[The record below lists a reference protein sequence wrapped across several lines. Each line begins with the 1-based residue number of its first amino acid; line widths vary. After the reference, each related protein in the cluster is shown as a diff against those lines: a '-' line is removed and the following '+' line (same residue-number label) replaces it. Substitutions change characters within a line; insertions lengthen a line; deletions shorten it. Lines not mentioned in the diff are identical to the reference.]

1 MLKGIGAAVENI
13 HHESSQ
19 TPSVTTSPAHPPRSR
34 LSRITTSYHGIS
46 SRHNSQKAQMPSMF
60 FVERFPCFPVY
71 QTAHQTAPELLQS
84 GHRSERSRHHQTWF
98 DRWITQENASV
109 TKLVGDVSRCIQ
121 MYPESRCDISPNG
134 SWSTPAEIMPLHKSS
149 GESKMRR
156 IMFPKCS
163 PNAQDCTI
171 KSKSWK
177 ASDYKN
183 TPGVAKSSFLCT
195 GCLCPSAPVAP
206 RQRSTGKGQDLKT
219 ERFQLA

>member
-121 MYPESRCDISPNG
+121 NPDVIFPQMDHGQLLPRSCHSTNLRESRKWEG
-134 SWSTPAEIMPLHKSS
+134 L
-149 GESKMRR
+149 
-156 IMFPKCS
+156 CS
-163 PNAQDCTI
+163 PNVPQMHKIAQL
-171 KSKSWK
+171 
-177 ASDYKN
+177 N
-183 TPGVAKSSFLCT
+183 PNPGKPQTTKIRPA
-195 GCLCPSAPVAP
+195 
-206 RQRSTGKGQDLKT
+206 
-219 ERFQLA
+219 